1 MVLGGGHDCEA
12 LRRVAGA
19 WVGHRW
25 SPVRQLEGSEATPSH
40 PALIRAPLPRL
51 SPPSSFKGQTAR
63 EAAWNVAVRVAPF
76 LNWAHTY
83 DVKRQL
89 LPDIA
94 AGVAVTCLIIP
105 QGLSYAGVAG

>member
-1 MVLGGGHDCEA
+1 
-12 LRRVAGA
+12 LRP
-19 WVGHRW
+19 
-25 SPVRQLEGSEATPSH
+25 SPC
-40 PALIRAPLPRL
+40 PASPR
-51 SPPSSFKGQTAR
+51 SSFKGQTTR

-89 LPDIA
+89 LPDVA